1 MRFFRDWGMSVA
13 VILTWALGF
22 GYALCGLG
30 RASTRK
36 LAPVPAIHAAA
47 VP

>member
-1 MRFFRDWGMSVA
+1 MKFFRDWGMSVA

-30 RASTRK
+30 RASTHK
-36 LAPVPAIHAAA
+36 LAPVPAIQAMA
-47 VP
+47 P